1 MAGRPPGPHRTAFA
15 LRIDPNLLEAVK
27 HCANA
32 ELRSVNAQIETL
44 IREALVKRGVLG
56 KGRIGGDRQPDE

>member
-1 MAGRPPGPHRTAFA
+1 
-15 LRIDPNLLEAVK
+15 LEAVK